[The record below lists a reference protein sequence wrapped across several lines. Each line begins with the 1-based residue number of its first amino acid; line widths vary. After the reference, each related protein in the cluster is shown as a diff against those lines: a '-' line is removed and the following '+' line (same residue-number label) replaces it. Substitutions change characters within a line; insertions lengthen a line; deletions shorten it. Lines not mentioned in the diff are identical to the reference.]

1 MERLHDGRYRVLSP
15 AGEQYVGEAVDCRE
29 LMLHQGYKSPPGSAV
44 ATKMTPEQLQA
55 RIVELE
61 DQVKE
66 RDGTIAK
73 LQTGSNAIA
82 AALDAGAVGAQD
94 TAGAASSDGAAK
106 AAKR

>member
-1 MERLHDGRYRVLSP
+1 MERLHDGRFKVLSP

-66 RDGTIAK
+66 RDATIAK

-82 AALDAGAVGAQD
+82 AALDAGAESAQD
-94 TAGAASSDGAAK
+94 ATGSASVNEGK
-106 AAKR
+106 AAKK